1 MKKILNLSL
10 LFVFV
15 IFIGCKKKE
24 KQSDTEKADALTLM
38 KESSERFKKYW
49 NLGDANAISN
59 EFLEDAIRVI
69 SNPASPLE
77 GNKNINDSFTSAFAK
92 GSEFKDSKI
101 NITISET
108 RFVSKDILMGAGTF
122 EIVDKSN
129 NILESGK
136 WGNVY
141 KVSDSKI
148 KFLLESAHRTIA
160 PSDVEM
166 KEPIALTE
174 SILSEE
180 IHFEKIKA
188 SVDNYIKFQ
197 NEEKAEQLSML
208 FTQNGIQSVS
218 SKDGV
223 VIGRKK
229 IVSNISFSDGQVLNA
244 NILGY
249 RYIGDSLAIAYGNW
263 AQTDE
268 KSNTMATGQWGNL
281 FKIDGDTAYLL
292 MESAGLNN

>member
-15 IFIGCKKKE
+15 IFIGCEKKE

-49 NLGDANAISN
+49 SLGDANAISN

-77 GNKNINDSFTSAFAK
+77 GNKNINDSFTSAFAE

-148 KFLLESAHRTIA
+148 KLLLESAHRTIA

-263 AQTDE
+263 TQTDE
-268 KSNTMATGQWGNL
+268 KSNTMVAGQWGNL
-281 FKIDGDTAYLL
+281 FKIDGDVAYLL
-292 MESAGLNN
+292 MESAGLIN

>member
-1 MKKILNLSL
+1 
-10 LFVFV
+10 VFV
-15 IFIGCKKKE
+15 IFIGCEKKE

-38 KESSERFKKYW
+38 KESAERFKKYW

-77 GNKNINDSFTSAFAK
+77 GNKNINDSFTSAFAE

-263 AQTDE
+263 TQTDE
-268 KSNTMATGQWGNL
+268 KSNTMVAGQWGNL
-281 FKIDGDTAYLL
+281 FKIDGDVAYLL
-292 MESAGLNN
+292 MESAGLIN

>member
-1 MKKILNLSL
+1 MKNTLNLGL
-10 LFVFV
+10 LFAFV
-15 IFIGCKKKE
+15 VFIGCKKKE
-24 KQSDTEKADALTLM
+24 IQPDMKKVDALTLM
-38 KESSERFKKYW
+38 NESTEKFKKHW
-49 NLGDANAISN
+49 RLGDANAISN

-69 SNPASPLE
+69 SNPESPLE
-77 GNKNINDSFTSAFAK
+77 GNKKINDSFTSTFAE

-101 NITISET
+101 NVTISET
-108 RFVSKDILMGAGTF
+108 RLVSKDILMGAGNF

-129 NILESGK
+129 NIIESGK

-141 KVSDSKI
+141 KLSDSKI

-166 KEPIALTE
+166 KEPIALAQ

-197 NEEKAEQLSML
+197 NEKNAEKISML

-218 SKDGV
+218 SKEGV
-223 VIGRKK
+223 VVGRKK
-229 IVSNISFSDGQVLNA
+229 IVSTEIFTDGQVLNA

-249 RYIGDSLAIAYGNW
+249 RYIGDSLAIAYGKWN
-263 AQTDE
+263 QTDE
-268 KSNTMATGQWGNL
+268 KSNTMVTGQWGNL
-281 FKIDGDTAYLL
+281 FKIDGDVAYLL
-292 MESAGLNN
+292 MESAGLIN

>member
-1 MKKILNLSL
+1 MKKLLNLSL
-10 LFVFV
+10 LFAFI
-15 IFIGCKKKE
+15 IFIGCEKKE
-24 KQSDTEKADALTLM
+24 KQADTKKDTALTLM
-38 KESSERFKKYW
+38 NESTERFKKHW

-59 EFLEDAIRVI
+59 EFLEDAVRVI
-69 SNPASPLE
+69 SNPTSPLMGTKE
-77 GNKNINDSFTSAFAK
+77 INDSFSSTFAD
-92 GSEFKDSKI
+92 GSELKGSKI

-108 RFVSKDILMGAGTF
+108 RLVSKDILMGAGTF
-122 EIVDKSN
+122 EMVDKSN

-141 KVSDSKI
+141 KLSDSKI

-166 KEPIALTE
+166 KEPFALNP
-174 SILSEE
+174 SIVSEE

-188 SVDNYIKFQ
+188 SVDNYVKFQ
-197 NEEKAEQLSML
+197 NEKNAEQLSML

-223 VIGRKK
+223 VIGREK
-229 IVSNISFSDGQVLNA
+229 IVSTEVFSDGQILNA

-292 MESAGLNN
+292 MESAGLIN